1 MKVTGKTRVAKLV
14 NRYPVAVEVLDSF
27 GVVLEYSSGE
37 LKLSELAEQEGL
49 DLDYLLEELIDAL
62 DYEAVQVVAE
72 EEDDDAGDYLVGAF
86 DVDDDED
93 VDEEEDEEGLW
104 AS

>member
-27 GVVLEYSSGE
+27 GVVLEHSSGE

-49 DLDYLLEELIDAL
+49 DLDHLLEELIDAL
-62 DYEAVQVVAE
+62 DYNVVAAAEE
-72 EEDDDAGDYLVGAF
+72 EEDDGGEYLVSGY
-86 DVDDDED
+86 DDDE
-93 VDEEEDEEGLW
+93 VEEEEEEEEEAEGLW